1 MTHCPYFSLFI
12 ALLLIV
18 LSWWGIVK
26 ARTGL
31 VMRSL
36 ERQDVSH
43 TYFALFVKYFYST
56 GGLVEQPEVSRTRLA
71 LLGHSMGSGAV
82 MSTAISVKSAL
93 SL

>member
-1 MTHCPYFSLFI
+1 MTHCRYFSRFI

-18 LSWWGIVK
+18 LSWWGIVT

-36 ERQDVSH
+36 ERQDVPS
-43 TYFALFVKYFYST
+43 TYFALFVKYFYPT
-56 GGLVEQPEVSRTRLA
+56 GALVEQPEVNRTRLA
-71 LLGHSMGSGAV
+71 LLGHSMGSGAM

-93 SL
+93 SV